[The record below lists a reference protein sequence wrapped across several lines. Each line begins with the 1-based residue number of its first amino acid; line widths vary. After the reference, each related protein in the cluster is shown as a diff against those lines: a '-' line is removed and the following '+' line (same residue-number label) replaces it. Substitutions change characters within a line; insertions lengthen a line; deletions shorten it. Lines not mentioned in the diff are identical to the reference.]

1 MPRYFYVAKTLKG
14 EPRSGVLEAKSE
26 KELAGILRQEDC
38 ILISA
43 NLAEKTTQKRKILS
57 SINFFDRVSLTE
69 KIMFARNL
77 QVMVSA
83 GISLPRALTILA
95 EQAKSKKFRNALLN
109 ISEEIVR
116 GRSLSEAASR
126 HPSIFSE
133 LFVSM
138 VKVGEESGTLEEV
151 LGVLLGQMEK
161 DRELKSKIK
170 GAMIYPLVIVIT
182 MILIGIAMLILIVPK
197 LAETFADLNIDLPFT
212 TRTIIFIGN
221 LLAKF
226 WYLLPL
232 ITIIFLILLRVILKT
247 QIGKAA
253 IDKLVLKI
261 PIISSIIKKTN
272 SAYTVR
278 NLGSLIASGVPIIRA
293 LEITSGT
300 LGNIYYKKTIYEASE
315 QIKKGSKLSQFLSQ
329 HQNIYPSLVVQMLAV
344 GEETGKTADML
355 QKLADFYEE
364 EVTQT
369 TKNLSSLI
377 EPVLMIII
385 GAIVGFFVISMIQP
399 MYSMIKAF

>member
-1 MPRYFYVAKTLKG
+1 VPRYFYVAKTLKG